1 MATTNGN
8 RKFLDIKRWEPV
20 SPLQLQ
26 TSSQGSQYSGYGP
39 LRHVRP
45 MVFHFSP
52 SPTQDQIYDVIED
65 GWMVGPTRTITNTTN
80 LGSVTV
86 GHVWSTGSTV
96 GAAFLTAT
104 AGTTS
109 TITTN
114 QTIVRDLRGWPIH
127 ILSGPNAGVT
137 LTIVSNTI
145 GANSVITVAT
155 QGSAFSASTT
165 YRLMTPRWYILPSYS
180 TPIFRAYDWATNQ
193 YLTLST
199 TNMPSSSAGHAYMV
213 ATPSWRDS
221 DYLAFATGT
230 ATSATATTLVNS
242 AKTWTTNQWTNYQVR
257 IVSGTGAG
265 QIRTISSNTG
275 TTLTVPTWTT
285 TPDSTSVYSIE
296 GNDDFLYMANGGG
309 VSGTLY
315 KYSIST
321 NTWSTSTPSGMINT
335 QGSGFLW
342 PCTVTDSAWT
352 NESAIQNGRY
362 IYYFTGQGTGGL
374 LNAYDITSGT
384 VTQTTVAM
392 NENITNGTCS
402 SNWYI
407 HNNIVYAWFMPVG
420 SNQNNYHGKI
430 VAFDIVTKNAY
441 GIGRTPA
448 VHTTSF
454 NQMYNSLW
462 VSTYKDGATTIDYLY
477 YSSTFLDT
485 TISASIPMYRMMLI

>member
-1 MATTNGN
+1 MTTTNGN
-8 RKFLDIKRWEPV
+8 RKLLDIKRWEPV
-20 SPLQLQ
+20 SPLQLL
-26 TSSQGSQYSGYGP
+26 TSSNGSLYSGHGN
-39 LRHVRP
+39 LRHVRN
-45 MVFHFSP
+45 MVFHFAASA
-52 SPTQDQIYDVIED
+52 TQDQIYDVTED
-65 GWMVGPTRTITNTTN
+65 GWTYGPSRTISNNAN
-80 LGSVTV
+80 LGSVTC

-96 GAAFLTAT
+96 GAASLTAT

-180 TPIFRAYDWATNQ
+180 TPIFRAYDWATNS

-199 TNMPSSSAGHAYMV
+199 TNLPATMSSYAYMV
-213 ATPSWRDS
+213 ATPSWRDT

-230 ATSATATTLVNS
+230 ATSATGTTLVNS

-285 TPDSTSVYSIE
+285 TPDNTSVYSIE
-296 GNDDFLYMANGGG
+296 GNDDFLYATGAGT
-309 VSGTLY
+309 GTLY

-321 NTWSTSTPSGMINT
+321 NTWSTSTPSGMITT

-362 IYYFTGQGTGGL
+362 IYYFNGSVSTSGV
-374 LNAYDITSGT
+374 LNAYDITTGT

-392 NENITNGTCS
+392 NETVANSAGN
-402 SNWYI
+402 SNWCI
-407 HNNIVYAWFMPVG
+407 HNNIIYAFFTPG
-420 SNQNNYHGKI
+420 NTITTYFGKI
-430 VAFDIVTKNAY
+430 VAFDVVTKNAY

-448 VHTTSF
+448 AASQSL
-454 NQMYNSLW
+454 NAMYNGLW
-462 VSTYKDGATTIDYLY
+462 VSTYKDGATSIDFLY
-477 YSSTFLDT
+477 YTSSVTDSGT
-485 TISASIPMYRMMLI
+485 SAVYPIYRMMLI

>member
-1 MATTNGN
+1 MTTTNGN
-8 RKFLDIKRWEPV
+8 RKFLDIKRWEPI

-26 TSSQGSQYSGYGP
+26 TSWSGSVYSGYGA

-45 MVFHFSP
+45 MVFHFAAS
-52 SPTQDQIYDVIED
+52 STQDQIYDITED
-65 GWMVGPTRTITNTTN
+65 GWTFGPSRTISNTAN

-96 GAAFLTAT
+96 GAASLTAT
-104 AGTTS
+104 SGTTS

-127 ILSGPNAGVT
+127 ILSGPNAGAT

-180 TPIFRAYDWATNQ
+180 SPIFRAYDWATNQ

-199 TNMPSSSAGHAYMV
+199 TNLPAGMNSYAYMV

-230 ATSATATTLVNS
+230 ATSATGTTLVNS

-285 TPDSTSVYSIE
+285 TPDNTSVYSIE
-296 GNDDFLYMANGGG
+296 GNDDFLYATGAGT
-309 VSGTLY
+309 GTLY

-321 NTWSTSTPSGMINT
+321 NTWSTSTPSGMITT

-352 NESAIQNGRY
+352 NESSIQNGRY
-362 IYYFTGQGTGGL
+362 IYFFTGQNNSGQ

-384 VTQTTVAM
+384 VTSTTVAM
-392 NENITNGTCS
+392 NENVGNSSGN
-402 SNWYI
+402 SNWCI
-407 HNNIVYAWFMPVG
+407 HNNIIYAFFLPG
-420 SNQNNYHGKI
+420 TSSSAYFGRI
-430 VAFDIVTKNAY
+430 VAFDVVTKNTY
-441 GIGRTPA
+441 GIGRAPA
-448 VHTTSF
+448 ISSGSF
-454 NQMYNSLW
+454 SNMYNSMY
-462 VSTYKDGATTIDYLY
+462 VATYKDGATTIDYLY
-477 YSSTFLDT
+477 YTSVASDT
-485 TISASIPMYRMMLI
+485 SISASFPMYRMMLI